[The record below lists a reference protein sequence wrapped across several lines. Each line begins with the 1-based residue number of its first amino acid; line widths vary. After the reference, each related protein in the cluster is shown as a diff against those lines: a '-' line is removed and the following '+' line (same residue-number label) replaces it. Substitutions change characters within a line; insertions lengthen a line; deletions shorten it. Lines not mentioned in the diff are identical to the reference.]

1 MSICT
6 RITAVFALLTLL
18 VTPIV
23 MGEIQSD
30 EFNGDTFTAPWEW
43 AREPAGNWNL
53 DGGKLTFEAAT
64 DANLWA
70 ANDAHFL
77 YQESTGDFDM
87 ETQFDAEWDTSSM
100 VLGLVAQ
107 SVTDDNWVT
116 LKLWGRGGDS
126 VIQFQGKEEALGPD
140 TDGQPVGNHALF
152 FRLKR
157 AGDTYTSFTKE
168 NSGDAWAEYA
178 TADKALTEPL
188 YVGIYAGVADPT
200 GTLTTSFDFV
210 RDALGPTDVE
220 PRNKLATVWGRIKQ
234 VE

>member
-1 MSICT
+1 NAGS
-6 RITAVFALLTLL
+6 L
-18 VTPIV
+18 
-23 MGEIQSD
+23 
-30 EFNGDTFTAPWEW
+30 TAPWKW
-43 AREPAGNWNL
+43 SKEPAGNWKL
-53 DGGKLTFEAAT
+53 DGGKLTIEADT
-64 DANLWA
+64 NANLWA

-116 LKLWGRGGDS
+116 LKLWGRGGD
-126 VIQFQGKEEALGPD
+126 
-140 TDGQPVGNHALF
+140 
-152 FRLKR
+152 
-157 AGDTYTSFTKE
+157 
-168 NSGDAWAEYA
+168 AWAEYA

-210 RDALGPTDVE
+210 RDALGPADTAVE

-234 VE
+234 VQ